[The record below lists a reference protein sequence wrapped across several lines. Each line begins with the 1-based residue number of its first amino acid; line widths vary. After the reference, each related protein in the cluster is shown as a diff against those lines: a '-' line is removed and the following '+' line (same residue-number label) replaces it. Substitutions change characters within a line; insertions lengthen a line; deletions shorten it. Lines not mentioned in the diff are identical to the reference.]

1 VETFEFL
8 GEALLVLRKIRG
20 LTQKE
25 AAKRARMGPGQLGRY
40 EKNKVRLRVDQLD
53 RILAAYGATLFDLAT
68 TLAAIRSPEIA
79 RAAADQADEIRD
91 GAGRTLLL
99 LEGGLLV
106 PKESHEIVADLLV
119 RLHQLVDSVRNV
131 VVGRALREPE

>member
-1 VETFEFL
+1 
-8 GEALLVLRKIRG
+8 
-20 LTQKE
+20 
-25 AAKRARMGPGQLGRY
+25 
-40 EKNKVRLRVDQLD
+40 
-53 RILAAYGATLFDLAT
+53 
-68 TLAAIRSPEIA
+68 
-79 RAAADQADEIRD
+79 
-91 GAGRTLLL
+91 LLL

>member
-20 LTQKE
+20 LSQKD
-25 AAKRARMGPGQLGRY
+25 AAERARMSSSQLGRY
-40 EKNKVRLRVDQLD
+40 EKNKVRIRIDQLD
-53 RILAAYGATLFDLAT
+53 RILAAYGATLYDLAT
-68 TLAAIRSPEIA
+68 ALAAIRSPEIA
-79 RAAADQADEIRD
+79 LAAADQANEIRD
-91 GAGRTLLL
+91 SAGRSLLL

-106 PKESHEIVADLLV
+106 PRESHEIVADLLV